1 MKSIGEIVAT
11 PAKRTPTV
19 IHVLSRAGR
28 SIGLLSFVA
37 CLAIP
42 ERTEALIGGRGGDA
56 IQAEFSSTVLFSGI
70 MPCTAVIVGSQAALT
85 AGHCV
90 DDQGQDDNGQGSIQF
105 GPSGA
110 VVSVLCTNYR
120 QFTGVY
126 DIAVCKPASLSDTFS
141 NSGMKFE
148 VIQTDP
154 SQISADTQAT
164 LAGYGCTALNM
175 PAPDYGT
182 LLAGTTGIE
191 STSSN
196 PATPDPTNLKKDIL
210 TTVGGAILC
219 EGDSGGAAFDQENP
233 SARFVI
239 GIGMVR
245 SKIDPTESYFV
256 QVSDDRIKSW
266 LQSWGDSRGIA
277 ICGVHSNATGC
288 R

>member
-1 MKSIGEIVAT
+1 M
-11 PAKRTPTV
+11 
-19 IHVLSRAGR
+19 IHVLSRVGR

-37 CLAIP
+37 CVAIP
-42 ERTEALIGGRGGDA
+42 EKAGALIGGTGGDA
-56 IQAEFSSTVLFSGI
+56 IQAAFSSTVLFSGI
-70 MPCTAVIVGSQAALT
+70 EPCTAVVVGLQAVLT

-90 DDQGQDDNGQGSIQF
+90 DDQGVDDNGQGSIQY

-110 VVSVLCTNYR
+110 IVSVLCTNYR

-126 DIAVCKPASLSDTFS
+126 DIAVCKPASPSDTFS

-154 SQISADTQAT
+154 SQISADSQAT
-164 LAGYGCTALNM
+164 LAGYGCTAANM
-175 PAPDYGT
+175 SVPDYGT

-196 PATPDPTNLKKDIL
+196 PANPDPNNLKIDLL

-219 EGDSGGAAFDQENP
+219 QGDSGGAAFDREDP
-233 SARFVI
+233 STRFVI
-239 GIGMVR
+239 GIGMVMG
-245 SKIDPTESYFV
+245 KVDPTESFFV
-256 QVSDDRIKSW
+256 QVSDDRIRSW
-266 LQSWGDSRGIA
+266 LQSWGDNRGIA
-277 ICGVHSNATGC
+277 ICGVHSSATGC